1 MTNNDKSKL
10 TRRQNFCQLAFI
22 IKTKCVYPKSVIRAC
37 YILPI
42 RVYSIT

>member
-22 IKTKCVYPKSVIRAC
+22 IKTKMRLSQNGH
-37 YILPI
+37 
-42 RVYSIT
+42 